1 MIPDPK
7 QGLNVKQ
14 YQNKTAGMNQ
24 QSCNNSE
31 NCYNTVQHSGCSQ
44 SSESH
49 YYTLIYKTSDVTI
62 TQQFFQQQQYIQSG
76 TNTKQQIIT
85 SSQSEIAN
93 VSMGVSSTVVSMS
106 QNNVKVSSAGEA
118 LNLGSGMSTYPFT
131 IIIL

>member
-1 MIPDPK
+1 MK
-7 QGLNVKQ
+7 GWFVGRNL
-14 YQNKTAGMNQ
+14 TL
-24 QSCNNSE
+24 
-31 NCYNTVQHSGCSQ
+31 
-44 SSESH
+44 ESLDLASRPNPFQIF
-49 YYTLIYKTSDVTI
+49 TSFFSLISAALPLLFDLFSRLIYKTSDVTI